1 MSGRVARQSAWALG
15 SSAGTAILQ
24 SATTV
29 LVAHWLHPSDFGVAA
44 VVGVIVG
51 LASAWALLGLGS
63 ALTQAE
69 RVEPEDAAAVLGLS
83 LTLAC
88 TLAAFLTLG
97 LAPALRAPLGV
108 PRLPFLVGLAS
119 LSLPVGALQG
129 VAFGLL
135 QRRLAFDVIARMQ
148 LAGVVLNALFTLS
161 LALLGGGVLALILAR
176 LLADACLLVP
186 TLRRAGAPW
195 RPRFDRAR
203 VAPFTR
209 FGLPVAGAQLLV
221 ALGSQVDTAVL
232 GATLG
237 AGALGHYTLAF
248 TLVML
253 PASRLAAAVKGVAFA
268 ALSRSADLEAGF
280 TRSACSLLR
289 QISLACCPLVIGLA
303 SVANDLVP
311 LLLGRGW
318 EATSSLIVRLA
329 PTGVVAALGSAMGA
343 ILLARGRPGVE
354 LRFALLRVLVLGA
367 LVFAG
372 ARMDG
377 ASGAASGVSVY
388 HVAAF
393 PLFFYVLRR
402 FGGLSTARVAA
413 AIAPGL
419 VAALGMAAVVRLAGS
434 ELAQVPREMRLTVL
448 FVLGAA
454 SYAGMIRSFFPQAWD
469 EALATVRQVRGASSA
484 RGVAVGAR

>member
-1 MSGRVARQSAWALG
+1 MAV
-15 SSAGTAILQ
+15 LQ
-24 SATTV
+24 SATTA
-29 LVAHWLHPSDFGVAA
+29 LVAHWLRPSDFGVAA
-44 VVGVIVG
+44 IVGVIVS
-51 LASAWALLGLGS
+51 LASALALLGLGT

-69 RVEPEDAAAVLGLS
+69 RVEAEDAAAVLGLS
-83 LTLAC
+83 LVLAC
-88 TLAAFLTLG
+88 ALAALLVLG

-108 PRLPFLVGLAS
+108 PRLPLLVGVAS
-119 LSLPVGALQG
+119 LALPLGAFQG

-148 LAGVVLNALFTLS
+148 LAAVVLNALFTL
-161 LALLGGGVLALILAR
+161 AIAVLGGGVLALVVAR
-176 LLADACLLVP
+176 LLADACLLGP

-195 RPRFDRAR
+195 RPRFDHGRTAR
-203 VAPFTR
+203 FTR

-268 ALSRSADLEAGF
+268 ALSRSAGVEPAF

-289 QISLACCPLVIGLA
+289 QMSLACCPLVIGLA
-303 SVANDLVP
+303 CVAHDLVP
-311 LLLGRGW
+311 LLLGPGW
-318 EATSSLIVRLA
+318 EATSSLLVRLA

-343 ILLARGRPGVE
+343 ILLARGQPGVE
-354 LRFALLRVLVLGA
+354 LRFALLRVVALGA

-377 ASGAASGVSVY
+377 ASGAACGVSLY

-402 FGGLSTARVAA
+402 YGGLSTASVAA
-413 AIAPGL
+413 SIAPGL
-419 VAALGMAAVVRLAGS
+419 FGALAMAAVVILAGS
-434 ELAQVPREMRLTVL
+434 GLASLPTGMRLVL
-448 FVLGAA
+448 RIALGAA
-454 SYAGMIRSFFPQAWD
+454 SYAALIRSFCPQAWE
-469 EALATVRQVRGASSA
+469 EALATVREARGVGRAT
-484 RGVAVGAR
+484 GVAVGAR